1 MKQKLTFLLMLIS
14 ASGLF
19 AQNDIGKKVELQFK
33 ERVGFYSVD
42 NRYNLITD
50 TIYHGDDG
58 FRVFSGYDIEKLSNG
73 KEYVILKYPNW
84 TGKNQVKEIPYPQQE
99 KMLLDSLFLVS
110 VKGLFDH
117 DTSKTKIYSQILD
130 SLKLLAQKEILKRP
144 VHVDIVGRNGLR
156 LAIPKNDFEKL
167 NLQGKIQD
175 VYSLKWRHSTK
186 IASGFMTVPFKLRPA
201 QDSVNFNM
209 TTDITLGAY
218 IGVKKRISRQGNNFI
233 VIPATLGLSYINVG
247 NSETSNVN
255 TENNSSVIPGWT
267 WSTGLIFDL
276 NGFNIGFVLGQDY
289 ASGVGQDWIYNKKM
303 WYSFSIGYSF
313 FNKSEK

>member
-1 MKQKLTFLLMLIS
+1 MLIS

-19 AQNDIGKKVELQFK
+19 AQNDDGKKVELQFK

-84 TGKNQVKEIPYPQQE
+84 KGKSQVKEIPYSQQE
-99 KMLLDSLFLVS
+99 KMLLDSLFLLS
-110 VKGLFDH
+110 VKGLFDL
-117 DTSKTKIYSQILD
+117 DTSKTKIYTQILD

-156 LAIPKNDFEKL
+156 LAIPKDDFEKL
-167 NLQGKIQD
+167 NLQGKLQD

-186 IASGFMTVPFKLRPA
+186 LASGFMTVPFKLRPA

-218 IGVKKRISRQGNNFI
+218 IGVKKRISKQGNNFI

-255 TENNSSVIPGWT
+255 TENNSSVVPGWT
-267 WSTGLIFDL
+267 WSTGLVFDL
-276 NGFNIGFVLGQDY
+276 NGFNIGVVLGQDY

-313 FNKSEK
+313 FSKSEK

>member
-1 MKQKLTFLLMLIS
+1 MKHNLTLLLMLILV
-14 ASGLF
+14 SGLF
-19 AQNDIGKKVELQFK
+19 AQNDDGKKVELQFK

-58 FRVFSGYDIEKLSNG
+58 FRVFSGYDIEKFKNG

-84 TGKNQVKEIPYPQQE
+84 KGRSQVKEIPYPQQE
-99 KMLLDSLFLVS
+99 KILRDTWFLMS
-110 VKGLFDH
+110 VKGLFDS
-117 DTSKTKIYSQILD
+117 DTSKTKIYTQILD
-130 SLKLLAQKEILKRP
+130 SLKLLAEKEILKRP
-144 VHVDIVGRNGLR
+144 VHVDIEGRNGLR
-156 LAIPKNDFEKL
+156 LAIPKDDFDKL
-167 NLQGKIQD
+167 NLQGKITD
-175 VYSLKWRHSTK
+175 VYSLKWPHS
-186 IASGFMTVPFKLRPA
+186 IMVASGFMTVPFKLRPA

-218 IGVKKRISRQGNNFI
+218 IGVKKRISRQGNNFV

-255 TENNSSVIPGWT
+255 TDNNSSVVPGWT
-267 WSTGLIFDL
+267 WSTGLVFDL
-276 NGFNIGFVLGQDY
+276 NGFNIGVVLGQDY

-313 FNKSEK
+313 FSKSEK